1 MSFRKLVSVA
11 AIVAVL
17 CAAADTGADA
27 RQAAAAPRGAGPRVD
42 LAQRCDRAIDQGV
55 HFLLSQQAADGSW
68 PQGFE
73 DNENY
78 IVGQTALVTLAL
90 LSCDQ
95 SHQSPALIKALA
107 FLEKAKPRMTYAVAL
122 RAAAFSQLPEPARPR
137 LLRADLQWLLSAVI
151 SHGDMAGMYT
161 YHSARGE
168 EFGDFS
174 NSQYGALGVWYA
186 ADAGLEVPFS
196 YWHKVETA
204 WEKGQSADGGWPYHM
219 GENSPYASMTA
230 AGVATLYITHDYL
243 HTHDTDLDSK
253 TTTNV
258 PLQRGIQWLSDHFA
272 VDHNVGLD
280 PEPGSDEP
288 PPRAFGRAQRV
299 GTGTFVNYMLFG
311 FERVGEATGLTRLGT
326 HEWFDEGA
334 DYLCAQ
340 QQADGSWVNT
350 NGAESDT
357 AYSLLFLSRG
367 LSPVIIQKL
376 QFGKRWDNRP
386 RDVSALVRFMRHA
399 TERHV
404 NWQILDVDAPAA
416 DWRQSSIVYLASDQ
430 PAVFTTEQKAAL
442 REYVDQGGLVLA
454 ANEGLHP
461 DFANS
466 IKSLAAELFPEYPM
480 TELPKDDAAFTLN
493 YPTDDSLGPVLAV
506 SNGVRKLLI
515 LVPSNDLPKRWQVV
529 GGAPT
534 LEHTPYGLA
543 GNLLLYA
550 TDSANPEHKGI
561 DHWIER
567 DPDAPHAKR
576 QLHVLRLKYDGNW
589 DPEPGS
595 WQRLANLL
603 HNQDSLDLTI
613 DPVQMNSE
621 PLAVGAGADLWIAHL
636 TTTAAL
642 TDAQIAGLKSW
653 LDAGALV
660 VMDSAGGSAEAG
672 SSFLSQI
679 ARLEPAAKVIPLAE
693 NHPIYTGHFPSG
705 SAPVLVTYRRSALAR
720 VGRSNAPRLK
730 AVYIGPKLI
739 AIESDEDLSAAMAGV
754 TAAGIV
760 GYSPATATNLMR
772 NLVLWYAAG
781 EPAPAST
788 MLPASNTHAR

>member
-1 MSFRKLVSVA
+1 
-11 AIVAVL
+11 
-17 CAAADTGADA
+17 
-27 RQAAAAPRGAGPRVD
+27 
-42 LAQRCDRAIDQGV
+42 
-55 HFLLSQQAADGSW
+55 
-68 PQGFE
+68 
-73 DNENY
+73 
-78 IVGQTALVTLAL
+78 
-90 LSCDQ
+90 
-95 SHQSPALIKALA
+95 
-107 FLEKAKPRMTYAVAL
+107 
-122 RAAAFSQLPEPARPR
+122 
-137 LLRADLQWLLSAVI
+137 
-151 SHGDMAGMYT
+151 
-161 YHSARGE
+161 
-168 EFGDFS
+168 
-174 NSQYGALGVWYA
+174 
-186 ADAGLEVPFS
+186 
-196 YWHKVETA
+196 
-204 WEKGQSADGGWPYHM
+204 
-219 GENSPYASMTA
+219 
-230 AGVATLYITHDYL
+230 
-243 HTHDTDLDSK
+243 
-253 TTTNV
+253 
-258 PLQRGIQWLSDHFA
+258 
-272 VDHNVGLD
+272 
-280 PEPGSDEP
+280 
-288 PPRAFGRAQRV
+288 
-299 GTGTFVNYMLFG
+299 
-311 FERVGEATGLTRLGT
+311 
-326 HEWFDEGA
+326 
-334 DYLCAQ
+334 
-340 QQADGSWVNT
+340 
-350 NGAESDT
+350 
-357 AYSLLFLSRG
+357 
-367 LSPVIIQKL
+367 
-376 QFGKRWDNRP
+376 
-386 RDVSALVRFMRHA
+386 
-399 TERHV
+399 
-404 NWQILDVDAPAA
+404 
-416 DWRQSSIVYLASDQ
+416 
-430 PAVFTTEQKAAL
+430 
-442 REYVDQGGLVLA
+442 LVLA